1 MSIVKWTLQDWKVNK
16 GRPDS
21 QLLLASFRLAQWA
34 GARRGPL
41 ARLIGIPYWLISS
54 LVLGLELPAQAT
66 IGPRL
71 RLYHPHGIVLN
82 PHCTI
87 GSDCHLRHNVTVG
100 NSVDRTGGELG
111 VATLGD
117 DVELGTGCVVIGSVH
132 VGDHARI
139 GALAVVTKS
148 VPDWAVVVGNP
159 GRVLR
164 IDEPVPPT

>member
-1 MSIVKWTLQDWKVNK
+1 MSIIEWTLQDWKVNK

-21 QLLLASFRLAQWA
+21 QSLLAFFRLAQWA
-34 GARRGPL
+34 TARRGPL
-41 ARLIGIPYWLISS
+41 ARLIRTSYWLLSS
-54 LVLGLELPAQAT
+54 IVLGIEVPAAAS

-87 GSDCHLRHNVTVG
+87 GSDCQLRHNVTVG
-100 NSVDRTGGELG
+100 NRVDRSGQELG

-117 DVELGTGCVVIGSVH
+117 DVELGTGCVVVGALH

-164 IDEPVPPT
+164 IDDPTPPA

>member
-1 MSIVKWTLQDWKVNK
+1 MNIVSWMLQDWKVNK

-21 QLLLASFRLAQWA
+21 QLLLVSLRLAQRA
-34 GARRGPL
+34 SSRGGPL
-41 ARLIGIPYWLISS
+41 ARLIGSSYWLISS
-54 LVLGLELPAQAT
+54 LVLGLEIPAEAT

-87 GSDCHLRHNVTVG
+87 GSDCQLRHNVTVG
-100 NSVDRTGGELG
+100 NSVDRSGREVG

-164 IDEPVPPT
+164 IDEPAPAT